1 MASKGLQKY
10 TVRQG
15 DTLYMIAQRYT
26 GDSANAMQIAVLNEL
41 DYPFIG
47 NLGESY
53 SGNVKVPGD
62 EILLPIEATE
72 SSQAA
77 VKTLLSNPDELIYGS
92 DLALS
97 SSYVELSNEKGG
109 ELLSDIYGDLQTTSG
124 LKCLEQD
131 LLDAIETPYGS
142 LPFHPGYGSNFLS
155 IIGSKTSI
163 GWQQKAVIS

>member
-1 MASKGLQKY
+1 M
-10 TVRQG
+10 
-15 DTLYMIAQRYT
+15 
-26 GDSANAMQIAVLNEL
+26 
-41 DYPFIG
+41 
-47 NLGESY
+47 
-53 SGNVKVPGD
+53 PGD

-109 ELLSDIYGDLQTTSG
+109 ELLPDIYGDLQTTSG

-163 GWQQKAVIS
+163 GWQQKAAIELARTFKSDPRVDSVKVVDIIDISTGAHFVCDIIPIFGNSFRLNKSISLGG